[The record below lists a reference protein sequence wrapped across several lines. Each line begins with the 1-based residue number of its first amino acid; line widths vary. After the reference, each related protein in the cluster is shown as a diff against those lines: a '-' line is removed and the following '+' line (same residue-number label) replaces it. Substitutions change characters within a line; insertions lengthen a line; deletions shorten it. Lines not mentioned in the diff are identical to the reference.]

1 MNFQRQT
8 SGSVV
13 CPSCGRLVGVQDDAC
28 WNCGRRK
35 PGMWGFSHLLRN
47 LGDDLGLT
55 KLVIGVCGALYLLML
70 LSDPNSIRMDGLF
83 TMLSPGT
90 ESVYRFGA
98 TGVLP
103 VLGFPNS
110 PYVGGRWWTLAS
122 AVWLHGGLLHVGF
135 NMMWAK
141 DLLPAVARLYGTGR
155 AAIIYMGAGVIG
167 FAASTFSEFLP
178 RLPLLEPAVLSLGAS
193 GAILG
198 LLGALVYYGKRTGS
212 SIVGRQAMGYAVA
225 LILFGFVMSGVDNW
239 AHVGGF
245 GGGYLIARVLDP
257 LRPERIDHLIL
268 GFGMMAA
275 SLLAVGASLIF

>member
-1 MNFQRQT
+1 
-8 SGSVV
+8 
-13 CPSCGRLVGVQDDAC
+13 
-28 WNCGRRK
+28 
-35 PGMWGFSHLLRN
+35 MWGFSHLLRN

-55 KLVIGVCGALYLLML
+55 RMVIGICGALYLLML
-70 LSDPNSIRMDGLF
+70 ITDPGSIQMSGLF

-135 NMMWAK
+135 NMMWAYQ
-141 DLLPAVARLYGTGR
+141 LLPAVARLYGVGR
-155 AAIIYMGAGVIG
+155 AAIIYMGAGVLG
-167 FAASTFSEFLP
+167 FAASTFSDLLPFHLPFLA
-178 RLPLLEPAVLSLGAS
+178 PAVLSLGAS

-198 LLGALVYYGKRTGS
+198 LLGALVWYGRRTGS

-245 GGGYLIARVLDP
+245 AGGYFLARMLDP
-257 LRPERIDHLIL
+257 LRPERVDHLLL
-268 GFGMMAA
+268 GFGMIAA
-275 SLLAVGASLIF
+275 SLVAVLASVLL